1 MPLVQNRLFEHTRLR
16 REELVEAAAD
26 AVAVQV
32 EDEAGGE
39 GGVFGGPGARAEEGG
54 LSVAGWGCALVDVGK
69 QYVVEAGVEE
79 GGLDALEGVGGV
91 LEGVGGVVEVG
102 VWG

>member
-1 MPLVQNRLFEHTRLR
+1 MPLVQNRLFEHARIR
-16 REELVEAAAD
+16 SEELVEAAAD
-26 AVAVQV
+26 AVAVHV

-39 GGVFGGPGARAEEGG
+39 GGVFVGPGARAEEGG
-54 LSVAGWGCALVDVGK
+54 LGVAGWGCALVDVGEE
-69 QYVVEAGVEE
+69 YVVQAGVEE

-91 LEGVGGVVEVG
+91 AEVG